1 MFFLLSGVYN
11 LTHCRIVKSFKI
23 IYGNHIAFSF
33 LTVEGGSDI
42 KTLLERYDVLQEVS
56 RLLEKETQQNWQV
69 FAQKFGVSKEECDY
83 LCPEDC
89 HSPTAALME
98 YLSADKEDLTLQTF
112 IEALLQIPRED
123 VVNSLKKFF
132 HPFGEIFLAFSLIN
146 QLKRRSSI

>member
-1 MFFLLSGVYN
+1 M
-11 LTHCRIVKSFKI
+11 
-23 IYGNHIAFSF
+23 
-33 LTVEGGSDI
+33 
-42 KTLLERYDVLQEVS
+42 
-56 RLLEKETQQNWQV
+56 EKETPQNWQV

-89 HSPTAALME
+89 HSPTEALME

-123 VVNSLKKFF
+123 VVNSLKTFF
-132 HPFGEIFLAFSLIN
+132 NPFGEIFLAFVLIN